1 MMNEFWLRHRGVR
14 LIGLAVAVLAS
25 GLLATPA
32 AAQVRFTGQYIDG
45 FQAVCLDDGEL
56 AIPEDNDCETGLT
69 GNDFDAVV
77 GVYTGTPDNH
87 SFLASNGN
95 AEFDAQADFYKNT
108 TFHGPVTFVGTTNF
122 TAATLGTTTI
132 NNAGVITT
140 GGLHVTSG
148 SQFDGPAIFGS
159 VNSQFLFTGSAQTIT
174 LTATG
179 ASKLLGGATIAKG
192 LAVTGGTTTDTLTAT
207 AALAVAPGAT
217 VDMGGNRVQN
227 VGAPVAGTDA
237 ANKNYVDT
245 AVSGVQGNVTA
256 LTNQVAGQETRIT
269 AVENVNTVQDTR
281 LTSIENVNTVQD
293 TRLTSVEN
301 VNGVQDTRLTS
312 IENVNTVQDTRL
324 GAVETEN
331 TVQNTRLTSVEN
343 VNAGQDARMT
353 AIESV
358 NTTQSNQISTLQ
370 GQVGS
375 LQTSVNGLRRNI
387 KEANAGI
394 AAAVAL
400 GGTMIVPDSA
410 VSMSFN
416 LATYRG
422 QQGFSGSLV
431 GRLSPRIYVNAGVA
445 ASTMRGSTTGRVGIS
460 FGL

>member
-1 MMNEFWLRHRGVR
+1 M
-14 LIGLAVAVLAS
+14 IGLVSAVLAS
-25 GLLATPA
+25 LLIAAPA
-32 AAQVRFTGQYIDG
+32 AAQVRFTENFIEG

-56 AIPEDNDCETGLT
+56 AIPEDDDCKTGLV
-69 GNDFDAVV
+69 GHDFDAVV

-87 SFLASNGN
+87 SFLKSNGD
-95 AEFDAQADFYKNT
+95 AEFDGQVDFYKST
-108 TFHGPVTFVGTTNF
+108 TFHGPVTFAGTTNF

-132 NNAGVITT
+132 NNTGLITT
-140 GGLHVTSG
+140 GGIHVTSG
-148 SQFDGPAIFGS
+148 SQFDGPAIFNGA

-179 ASKLLGGATIAKG
+179 ASKLLGGATVDKG
-192 LAVTGGTTTDTLTAT
+192 LAVTGGTTSDTLTVTT
-207 AALAVAPGAT
+207 ALTAAPGAT

-227 VGAPVAGTDA
+227 VGTPIAGTDA
-237 ANKNYVDT
+237 ANKDYVDT

-256 LTNQVAGQETRIT
+256 LTNQVAGQATRIT
-269 AVENVNTVQDTR
+269 AVENVNNVQDTR
-281 LTSIENVNTVQD
+281 LTAIENVN
-293 TRLTSVEN
+293 S
-301 VNGVQDTRLTS
+301 
-312 IENVNTVQDTRL
+312 VQDTRL

-353 AIESV
+353 AIEAV

-375 LQTSVNGLRRNI
+375 LQTSVKGLRRNI

-410 VSMSFN
+410 VSVSFN

-431 GRLSPRIYVNAGVA
+431 GRVNPRIYVNAGVA
-445 ASTMRGSTTGRVGIS
+445 ASTVRGSTTGRVGIS

>member
-108 TFHGPVTFVGTTNF
+108 TFHGPVTFAGTTNF

-269 AVENVNTVQDTR
+269 AVENVN
-281 LTSIENVNTVQD
+281 NVQD

-312 IENVNTVQDTRL
+312 IENVNMVQDTRL

-387 KEANAGI
+387 REANAGI

-410 VSMSFN
+410 VSVSFN

-431 GRLSPRIYVNAGVA
+431 GRLNQRIYVNAGVA